1 MKKVDA
7 HDILLFNLRND
18 PEITTNLAGVN
29 REKTGQMMRSTELAV
44 KQSGPLLESKVIR
57 TTQDNSLFE

>member
-7 HDILLFNLRND
+7 HDTLLFDLKND
-18 PEITTNLAGVN
+18 PGETTNLAGVN
-29 REKTGQMMRSTELAV
+29 REKTSQMMRSMELAV